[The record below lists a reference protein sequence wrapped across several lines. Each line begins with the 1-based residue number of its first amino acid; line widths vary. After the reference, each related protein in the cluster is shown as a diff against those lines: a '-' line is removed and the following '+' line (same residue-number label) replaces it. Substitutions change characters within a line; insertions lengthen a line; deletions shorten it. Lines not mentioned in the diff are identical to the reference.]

1 MDSLQL
7 YLLWCYLL
15 DHELFPALVAP
26 EAVSMVH
33 LICSGHP
40 VSSDVHHAVAAALWR
55 MQDVNLSV
63 KNTHSNSSLLYDEM
77 EKMGGGLTTL
87 LLSVTTFDLA
97 GDNGAGVFFDSVIFS
112 GFVLP

>member
-1 MDSLQL
+1 M
-7 YLLWCYLL
+7 
-15 DHELFPALVAP
+15 AP

-77 EKMGGGLTTL
+77 EKMGGVLTSL
-87 LLSVTTFDLA
+87 LLFVITLDLA
-97 GDNGAGVFFDSVIFS
+97 
-112 GFVLP
+112 